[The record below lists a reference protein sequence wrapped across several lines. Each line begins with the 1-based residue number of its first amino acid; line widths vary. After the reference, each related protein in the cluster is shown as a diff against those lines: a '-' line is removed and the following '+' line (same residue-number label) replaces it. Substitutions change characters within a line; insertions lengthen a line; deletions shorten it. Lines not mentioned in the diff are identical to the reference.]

1 LAKPLKPVRIKIPMT
16 LTLLVMEIVV
26 FVWRIKVPT
35 VLDSINMAAII
46 YLLLILSFVPMIL
59 IIGWYGA
66 SMTFPIE
73 KE

>member
-1 LAKPLKPVRIKIPMT
+1 MT